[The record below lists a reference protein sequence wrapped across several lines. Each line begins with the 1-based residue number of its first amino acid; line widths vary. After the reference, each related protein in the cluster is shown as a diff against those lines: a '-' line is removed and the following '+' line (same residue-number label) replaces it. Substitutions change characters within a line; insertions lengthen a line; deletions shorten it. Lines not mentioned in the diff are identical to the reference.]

1 MRVSSVSIVGGNAV
15 WRRFIVNQ
23 MPEWLKWLKSV
34 HLPSHLRLWT
44 KYLDATPPKNA
55 YSRMKRMGGD
65 DEELLTLLFI
75 PDESFWK
82 QLEVEVGEEKSSK
95 MYRVAL
101 SLTMDDFLHDL
112 TLYAQQFPE
121 IRSIY
126 VLLNTYQD
134 WFDEFVNYLRADLY
148 QEWQEKNLL

>member
-1 MRVSSVSIVGGNAV
+1 MSVSNVGIVGGNAV

-44 KYLDATPPKNA
+44 KYLDATSPKNA
-55 YSRMKRMGGD
+55 YSRMKKVAGE
-65 DEELLTLLFI
+65 DEELLTLLFV
-75 PDESFWK
+75 PDESFWQ
-82 QLEVEVGEEKSSK
+82 QLEDEVGEEKSAK

-112 TLYAQQFPE
+112 TLYAQQFSE
-121 IRSIY
+121 IRNIY

-134 WFDEFVNYLRADLY
+134 WFDEFLNYLRADLY
-148 QEWQEKNLL
+148 QQWQDKNLL

>member
-1 MRVSSVSIVGGNAV
+1 
-15 WRRFIVNQ
+15 
-23 MPEWLKWLKSV
+23 
-34 HLPSHLRLWT
+34 
-44 KYLDATPPKNA
+44 
-55 YSRMKRMGGD
+55 MKRVGGD
-65 DEELLTLLFI
+65 DEELLTLLFV

-82 QLEVEVGEEKSSK
+82 QLEVEVGEEKSAK

-112 TLYAQQFPE
+112 TLYAQQFSE
-121 IRSIY
+121 IRNIY
-126 VLLNTYQD
+126 VLLNTHQD

>member
-1 MRVSSVSIVGGNAV
+1 MSIVGGNAV

-44 KYLDATPPKNA
+44 KYLDATSPKNA
-55 YSRMKRMGGD
+55 YSRVKRVGGD

-75 PDESFWK
+75 PDNSFWK